1 MIIIKLFK
9 THTFIGKI
17 GSALHF
23 IKLHCSD
30 SDKVPWLK
38 SYMCVCPYIH
48 ICIKGMR
55 VYYMAT
61 FFSQTL
67 VYNGNITRRLYL
79 LFISYAREERCR
91 NSIKKVLLNTL

>member
-55 VYYMAT
+55 VYYIAT
-61 FFSQTL
+61 FFHK
-67 VYNGNITRRLYL
+67 L
-79 LFISYAREERCR
+79 LFTMEISQEDCIYYLSLMRGKNDTRILSKR
-91 NSIKKVLLNTL
+91 SY